1 MSRVFLA
8 EEARLRRTV
17 VIKVLPPELGAGVNV
32 ARFEQEIA
40 LAAKL
45 QDPHIVPLLTAG
57 ATGDLLYYI
66 MPHIAG
72 ESLRARLAHEREL
85 PIADTL
91 HILHDVLDGLA
102 YAHSHHVVHRDIK
115 PDNVLLSGRH
125 ALVTDFGVAKAVQES
140 TGATVLT
147 SVGVALG
154 TPAYMAPEQATADP
168 NTDHRADLYAVGA
181 LAYEMLTGRP
191 PFTAPTAQG
200 VLAAH
205 VTAPPDPVTKYRDS
219 VPPALAALVMRCLAK
234 HPADRWQSASEM
246 LTELEHLMSP
256 PSGSSADA
264 AVAARRG
271 RPLHVG
277 AWFVAASAGVLAL
290 VYLLRQVLG
299 LPDWVLRA
307 AAVLLAAGLPIMIAT
322 GLFERRRALAR
333 SAGRITA
340 TTAGS
345 WHRLFTWRSAISGG
359 VAAFAALGLGAAAYM
374 TMRALG
380 IGPVGTL
387 VASGVLG
394 ERDKLVLA
402 DFANRTSDSTL
413 GPSVGEAFRIDLS
426 QSPAIRLL
434 DAAAISEALRRMN
447 RAPGTRLDPSLA
459 RELAQRENAKAVVLG
474 QIDPVGRGY
483 VLTAELIS
491 AAAGASLVALRE
503 NARDDN
509 EIIAAVDRLSRRM
522 RERIGESLRTIR
534 SSEPLEQVTTGSLEA
549 LRRYSEA
556 LRAADRGEFTRA
568 VGLLGDAIALDSGF
582 AMAYRKLAVIFSN
595 MGESPSR
602 TKAAAASA
610 FRYRE
615 RLPALERH
623 LATAYYYNVVDY
635 DRAR

>member
-271 RPLHVG
+271 RPLHVA

-290 VYLLRQVLG
+290 VYLLRQILG
-299 LPDWVLRA
+299 LRDWVLRA

-340 TTAGS
+340 TTAGG
-345 WHRLFTWRSAISGG
+345 WHRLFTWRRAISGG
-359 VAAFAALGLGAAAYM
+359 VAAFAALGLGAVA
-374 TMRALG
+374 
-380 IGPVGTL
+380 VGDN
-387 VASGVLG
+387 APDDSG
-394 ERDKLVLA
+394 
-402 DFANRTSDSTL
+402 
-413 GPSVGEAFRIDLS
+413 
-426 QSPAIRLL
+426 
-434 DAAAISEALRRMN
+434 
-447 RAPGTRLDPSLA
+447 
-459 RELAQRENAKAVVLG
+459 
-474 QIDPVGRGY
+474 
-483 VLTAELIS
+483 
-491 AAAGASLVALRE
+491 
-503 NARDDN
+503 
-509 EIIAAVDRLSRRM
+509 IIAAADRLSRGM
-522 RERIGESLRTIR
+522 RERMGESLRTIR
-534 SSEPLEQVTTGSLEA
+534 SSEALEQLTTGSLEA

-568 VGLLGDAIALDSGF
+568 VELLGDAIALDSGF

-623 LATAYYYNVVDY
+623 LATA
-635 DRAR
+635 